1 MHQLFNIVINSPPY
15 KLKDY
20 LSKNPNV
27 DINMEE
33 IKGDRLLHLVTM
45 RDNEEDVNA
54 MTEQLLIFGANPN
67 VFSRMGY
74 TPLALLLL
82 NVSLSKY
89 GASSLTTLFIKKG
102 VDVNLRTKHSVT
114 PLMIAAGYT
123 NYWDDSLSQLIRAG
137 ADLNAE
143 DDYGNTPLTYAI
155 ENFAISHVKT
165 LIEAGVN
172 LNQPAFHYA
181 HIKYNYFKNL
191 YCEGSVAL
199 NIMYLLKSTH
209 EFNSLKEFA
218 NQQPIHLVEEHPR
231 TARKRL

>member
-1 MHQLFNIVINSPPY
+1 MHDLFNIVINAPPY
-15 KLKDY
+15 VLKDY

-27 DINMEE
+27 DINMKK
-33 IKGDRLLHLVTM
+33 IKGDRLLHLATI
-45 RDNEEDVNA
+45 RDNEEYVNA
-54 MTEQLLIFGANPN
+54 MTEQLLNSGADPN
-67 VFSRMGY
+67 VFSRKGY

-82 NVSLSKY
+82 NNNLSKY

-102 VDVNLRTKHSVT
+102 ADVNLRANSVT

-123 NYWDDSLSQLIRAG
+123 SCWDDSLLQLIKAG
-137 ADLNAE
+137 ADLDAQ
-143 DDYGNTPLTYAI
+143 DDYGKSPLTYAI

-172 LNQPAFHYA
+172 LNQPAFYYA
-181 HIKYNYFKNL
+181 HMSYNYFKNL
-191 YCEGSVAL
+191 YSEGSVPL

-218 NQQPIHLVEEHPR
+218 NQQPIHLAEELPR
-231 TARKRL
+231 ATRKRL